1 VKIASSARLLADK
14 SARVSVMRATRH
26 AASPAGQA
34 LMYDCARPDEPRRLW
49 DAEAR
54 RGTRRSRRRAARRSH
69 RTRARRRAGAHAFMT
84 ETPQTDDKTAYIV
97 LLVDDQLIVGETVR
111 HMLAGSPDLNFHYC
125 ADSAG
130 AIGIAE
136 SIKPTVI
143 LQDLVMPGI
152 DGLTLMKRYRDN
164 PTLKDVPVIVL
175 SSKEDATVKRDA
187 FLAGANDY
195 LVKIPDKIELVAR
208 IRLHS
213 NAYINQHQRDE
224 AYRALR
230 ASQLQLL
237 QTNADLRSLNQQ
249 LEDAL
254 TRVKQL
260 SGLLP
265 ICSYCKRIRNDQ
277 NYWEQVDRYVA
288 HHSEA
293 QFTHGICPTCCE
305 TVIAEGDDHKPRR

>member
-1 VKIASSARLLADK
+1 
-14 SARVSVMRATRH
+14 
-26 AASPAGQA
+26 
-34 LMYDCARPDEPRRLW
+34 
-49 DAEAR
+49 
-54 RGTRRSRRRAARRSH
+54 
-69 RTRARRRAGAHAFMT
+69 
-84 ETPQTDDKTAYIV
+84 
-97 LLVDDQLIVGETVR
+97 VR
-111 HMLAGSPDLNFHYC
+111 HMLAGAPDLHFHYC
-125 ADSAG
+125 ADAAE

-164 PTLKDVPVIVL
+164 STLKAVPVIVL

-213 NAYINQHQRDE
+213 NAYISQQQRDE

-237 QTNADLRSLNQQ
+237 QSNADLRSLNQQ

-254 TRVKQL
+254 SRVKQL

-288 HHSEA
+288 QHSEA
-293 QFTHGICPTCCE
+293 QFTHGICPDCVE
-305 TVIAEGDDHKPRR
+305 TVIAEVDAHKPRR

>member
-1 VKIASSARLLADK
+1 
-14 SARVSVMRATRH
+14 
-26 AASPAGQA
+26 
-34 LMYDCARPDEPRRLW
+34 
-49 DAEAR
+49 
-54 RGTRRSRRRAARRSH
+54 
-69 RTRARRRAGAHAFMT
+69 MT
-84 ETPQTDDKTAYIV
+84 ETLTDDKTAYIV
-97 LLVDDQLIVGETVR
+97 LLVDDQLIVGEAVR
-111 HMLAGSPDLNFHYC
+111 HMLAGAPDLHFHYC
-125 ADSAG
+125 ADAAE

-164 PTLKDVPVIVL
+164 STLKAVPVIVL

-213 NAYINQHQRDE
+213 SAYINQHQRDE

-237 QTNADLRSLNQQ
+237 QSNADLRSLNQQ

-254 TRVKQL
+254 SRVKQL

-288 HHSEA
+288 QHSEA
-293 QFTHGICPTCCE
+293 QFTHGICPDCVE
-305 TVIAEGDDHKPRR
+305 TVIAEVDAHKPRR

>member
-1 VKIASSARLLADK
+1 
-14 SARVSVMRATRH
+14 MT
-26 AASPAGQA
+26 
-34 LMYDCARPDEPRRLW
+34 
-49 DAEAR
+49 
-54 RGTRRSRRRAARRSH
+54 GTPL
-69 RTRARRRAGAHAFMT
+69 TDNQ
-84 ETPQTDDKTAYIV
+84 TPYIV

-111 HMLAGSPDLNFHYC
+111 HMLAGSPDLKFHYC
-125 ADSAG
+125 ADAAE
-130 AIGIAE
+130 AIGIAVA
-136 SIKPTVI
+136 IKPTVI

-164 PTLKDVPVIVL
+164 STLQAVPVIVL

-213 NAYINQHQRDE
+213 HAYINELQRNE
-224 AYRALR
+224 ADRALR

-237 QTNADLRSLNQQ
+237 QTNAELRSLNQQ

-254 TRVKQL
+254 SRVKQL

-288 HHSEA
+288 KHSEA
-293 QFTHGICPTCCE
+293 EFTHGICPACVE
-305 TVIAEGDDHKPRR
+305 TVIAEVDAHKPPR

>member
-1 VKIASSARLLADK
+1 
-14 SARVSVMRATRH
+14 
-26 AASPAGQA
+26 
-34 LMYDCARPDEPRRLW
+34 
-49 DAEAR
+49 
-54 RGTRRSRRRAARRSH
+54 
-69 RTRARRRAGAHAFMT
+69 MT
-84 ETPQTDDKTAYIV
+84 ETPLDEDKTAYIV
-97 LLVDDQLIVGETVR
+97 LLVDDQLIVGEAVR
-111 HMLAGSPDLNFHYC
+111 HMLAGSPDLHFHYC
-125 ADSAG
+125 ADPAG

-152 DGLTLMKRYRDN
+152 DGLTLMKRYRDT
-164 PTLKDVPVIVL
+164 PALKDVPVIVL

-213 NAYINQHQRDE
+213 NAYINQQQRDE

-237 QTNADLRSLNQQ
+237 QSNADLRSLNQQ

-254 TRVKQL
+254 SRVKQL

-288 HHSEA
+288 QHSEA
-293 QFTHGICPTCCE
+293 QFTHGICPDCVE
-305 TVIAEGDDHKPRR
+305 TVIAEVEAHKPRR

>member
-1 VKIASSARLLADK
+1 
-14 SARVSVMRATRH
+14 
-26 AASPAGQA
+26 
-34 LMYDCARPDEPRRLW
+34 
-49 DAEAR
+49 
-54 RGTRRSRRRAARRSH
+54 
-69 RTRARRRAGAHAFMT
+69 MT
-84 ETPQTDDKTAYIV
+84 ETLTDDKTAYVV

-111 HMLAGSPDLNFHYC
+111 HMLAGSDLHFHYC
-125 ADSAG
+125 ADAAG
-130 AIGIAE
+130 AVGIAE

-164 PTLKDVPVIVL
+164 STLKAVPVIVL

-213 NAYINQHQRDE
+213 NAYISQQQRDE

-237 QTNADLRSLNQQ
+237 QSNADLRSLNQQ

-254 TRVKQL
+254 SRVKQL

-288 HHSEA
+288 QHSEA
-293 QFTHGICPTCCE
+293 QFTHGICPACVE
-305 TVIAEGDDHKPRR
+305 TVIAEVDDHKRRR

>member
-1 VKIASSARLLADK
+1 L
-14 SARVSVMRATRH
+14 H
-26 AASPAGQA
+26 
-34 LMYDCARPDEPRRLW
+34 
-49 DAEAR
+49 
-54 RGTRRSRRRAARRSH
+54 
-69 RTRARRRAGAHAFMT
+69 
-84 ETPQTDDKTAYIV
+84 
-97 LLVDDQLIVGETVR
+97 
-111 HMLAGSPDLNFHYC
+111 FHYC
-125 ADSAG
+125 ADAAE

-164 PTLKDVPVIVL
+164 STLKAVPVIVL

-213 NAYINQHQRDE
+213 NAYISQQQRDE
-224 AYRALR
+224 AHRALR

-237 QTNADLRSLNQQ
+237 QTNAELRSLNQA

-254 TRVKQL
+254 SRVKQL

-288 HHSEA
+288 QHSEA
-293 QFTHGICPTCCE
+293 QFTHGICPDCVE
-305 TVIAEGDDHKPRR
+305 TVIAEVDAHKPRR

>member
-1 VKIASSARLLADK
+1 MTDTPPSD
-14 SARVSVMRATRH
+14 ATTVY
-26 AASPAGQA
+26 
-34 LMYDCARPDEPRRLW
+34 M
-49 DAEAR
+49 
-54 RGTRRSRRRAARRSH
+54 
-69 RTRARRRAGAHAFMT
+69 
-84 ETPQTDDKTAYIV
+84 V

-111 HMLAGSPDLNFHYC
+111 HMLASSPDLNFHYC
-125 ADSAG
+125 ADSAE

-136 SIKPTVI
+136 RIKPTVI
-143 LQDLVMPGI
+143 LQDLVMPGV
-152 DGLTLMKRYRDN
+152 DGLTLMTRYRAN

-230 ASQLQLL
+230 ASQNELL
-237 QTNADLRSLNQQ
+237 QTNAELRSLNQQ

-254 TRVKQL
+254 SRVKQL

-277 NYWEQVDRYVA
+277 DYWEQVDRYIVE
-288 HHSEA
+288 HSEV
-293 QFTHGICPTCCE
+293 QFSHGICPACYE
-305 TVIAEGDDHKPRR
+305 TVIAEVDDHKKSD